1 MPGVDGN
8 IPIGGLVGHYFPLLT
23 ELWLQ
28 ILIENMAEG
37 RIIPIADPLELFVRV
52 VGKDTDDY
60 IED

>member
-1 MPGVDGN
+1 
-8 IPIGGLVGHYFPLLT
+8 
-23 ELWLQ
+23 
-28 ILIENMAEG
+28 MAEG